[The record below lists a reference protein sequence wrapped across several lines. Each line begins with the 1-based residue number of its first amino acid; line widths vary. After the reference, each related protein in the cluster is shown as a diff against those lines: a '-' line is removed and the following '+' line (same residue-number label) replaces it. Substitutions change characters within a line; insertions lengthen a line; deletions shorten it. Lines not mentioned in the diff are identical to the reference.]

1 MNNFRMFIY
10 SLVLAVLLYFQAE
23 KSYLPNEGIN
33 EDLSG
38 HWTSEI
44 QTIEKTCKRK
54 VILPY
59 KVLVD
64 FGDTEGAIGYCQRFI
79 NGFKIIIDKHYWNV
93 ILDEA
98 GKKQLLLH
106 EMMHCIYKIDHN
118 KQDPGNF
125 MYPEYTK
132 ISEPDLINQLRE
144 LLKQTKNCD

>member
-1 MNNFRMFIY
+1 MGNVRMFIY
-10 SLVLAVLLYFQAE
+10 SLVLAVLLYFQVD
-23 KSYLPNEGIN
+23 KHYLLDEGVNNEISN
-33 EDLSG
+33 

-44 QTIEKTCKRK
+44 QTIEKTCGKK
-54 VILPY
+54 VILPR

-79 NGFKIIIDKHYWNV
+79 NGFKIIIDRHYWNV

-118 KQDPGNF
+118 KKDPGNF
-125 MYPEYTK
+125 MYPEYTR
-132 ISEPDLINQLRE
+132 ISDPELMKQLHE
-144 LLKQTKNCD
+144 LLKETKNCD